1 MGLLAFVLSAC
12 SLFGQTSPQ
21 TFAAKDLEDLPFVSR
36 FSGSVLLDGAAT
48 NYAEVEFPAPQG
60 AKDKFVPSGKLSWR
74 IYLAPEGR
82 SPIEVYRNYE
92 AALKAGGFQV
102 PLTCTPQGCTWRG
115 YLRPEAFP
123 NRIAELA
130 PGKRIL
136 ISYANRPALP
146 TDLISANNT
155 AGLYAKRTQNGATQ
169 HVLLAIASKLPAAS
183 LSLADRKTMLK
194 DLGEQTY
201 FFLALL
207 EEKAPETGNVQVF
220 DAKAI
225 QSKLSGEGKVA
236 FYSLYF
242 DTGKAEL
249 KPESKPQLDTMA
261 EMLKANPTFNVYVV
275 GHTDT
280 VGDFTMNL
288 DLSRRRA
295 QAVASALT
303 TNYAIP
309 GARISAQGAGPLS
322 PVASNTEE
330 AGRQLNRR
338 VEMVLR

>member
-1 MGLLAFVLSAC
+1 MRLLALLLSAC
-12 SLFGQTSPQ
+12 GLFGQISPQ
-21 TFAAKDLEDLPFVSR
+21 TFAAQDLEDLPFVSR
-36 FSGSVLLDGAAT
+36 FSGSVLLDGATAS
-48 NYAEVEFPAPQG
+48 YAEVEFPSAQG
-60 AKDKFVPSGKLSWR
+60 AKDKFVPGGKLTWR
-74 IYLAPEGR
+74 MYLAPEGR

-102 PLTCTPQGCTWRG
+102 PLTCTPQGCAWRG
-115 YLRPEAFP
+115 YSKPEAYP
-123 NRIAELA
+123 NRITELA

-136 ISYANRPALP
+136 ISYANSPALP

-169 HVLLAIASKLPAAS
+169 HVLLAIASKVPASS
-183 LSLADRKTMLK
+183 LTLADRKTMLK

-201 FFLALL
+201 FFLAIL

-225 QSKLSGEGKVA
+225 QSKLTGEGKAV

-242 DTGKAEL
+242 DTGKADL
-249 KPESKPQLDTMA
+249 KAESKPQLDTMA
-261 EMLKANPTFNVYVV
+261 EMLKANPAFLVYIV

-295 QAVASALT
+295 QAVAAALSG
-303 TNYAIP
+303 NYAIP
-309 GARISAQGAGPLS
+309 AARISAQGAGPLS
-322 PVASNTEE
+322 PVASNAEE